1 MKSLWGWVRE
11 HKLKTAVTTVIV
23 VAAVVLG
30 IRSIQSRNERVT
42 EPLKKGSIV
51 ESVYGI
57 GTVSPNRRFDLKLG
71 VTSTI
76 RRLYVQE
83 GDQVKR
89 GQLLV
94 QLDDVNFNAPFAG
107 TVTSLPFKPGETV
120 FPPAVVLSLVDL
132 RDRYL
137 LVSIEQRG
145 ALRVRPDQKARIS
158 FDSMRGE
165 AYDGEVESVYS
176 NDNNFLVRIDVSALP
191 AQILPGMTADV
202 AVAIAEHRDVLLAPV
217 AAIDAGKV
225 YVKRGAGGAR
235 AVEVKV
241 GIADGT
247 MAEIV
252 AGDVHEGDRLVIP
265 NTKR

>member
-1 MKSLWGWVRE
+1 MKIPWSWPKE
-11 HKLKTAVTTVIV
+11 HKIVTAAVAVFVV
-23 VAAVVLG
+23 VAVILA
-30 IRSIQSRNERVT
+30 IRSIQSRNERLT
-42 EPLKKGSIV
+42 EPLKKGSII

-57 GTVSPNRRFDLKLG
+57 GTVSPNRRFDLKVG

-89 GQLLV
+89 AQPLV
-94 QLDDVNFNAPFAG
+94 QLDDVIFNAPFAG
-107 TVTSLPFKPGETV
+107 TITSLPFKVGETV
-120 FPPAVVLSLVDL
+120 FAATPVLSVVDL

-137 LVSIEQRG
+137 VVSLEQRG
-145 ALRVRPDQKARIS
+145 ALRVRPGQKARIS

-165 AYDGEVESVYS
+165 AYGGEVESVYS
-176 NDNNFLVRIDVSALP
+176 HDNNFLVRIDVSSLP
-191 AQILPGMTADV
+191 PQILPGMTADV
-202 AVAIAEHRDVLLAPV
+202 AVAIAERRDVLLAPA

-225 YVKRGAGGAR
+225 YVRRGPGRPR
-235 AVEVKV
+235 AVEVKI
-241 GIADGT
+241 GIVDGT

-265 NTKR
+265 HTKR